1 MRKKKETILLNQKF
15 NLLTII
21 SFSHSDKRFR
31 KWYNVRCDCGNEK
44 KIMGSAMVSNNT
56 KSCGCQSSRFRREH
70 NVLPN
75 NLAVKRQILLGYKCH
90 ARDRRIDFNISE
102 SDFIE
107 LLSKPCHYCGIG
119 PSNIKKT
126 KYCKEGFT
134 YSGIDRVNSSIG
146 YNKENCVPCC
156 DKCNK
161 AKLAMT
167 KEEFLEWVKA
177 VYKHSCQ

>member
-90 ARDRRIDFNISE
+90 ARDRRIDF
-102 SDFIE
+102 
-107 LLSKPCHYCGIG
+107 
-119 PSNIKKT
+119 